1 MRDDLSEYHMHLLG
15 KGTCFL
21 PTYCAELA
29 IVYNQ
34 TKVLQGIVGRLWP
47 RNRMSADTK
56 RSLVTTC
63 SVLNRAQ
70 CADIL
75 SHYNFPRPKLL
86 SDSSKLSELLRLMG
100 SYYDHFKSE
109 IIDSIAQIPNIGKL
123 INTGGKLTIPNDIP
137 HHCPEPPLHH
147 YIKENMHQLD
157 SRVVKT
163 IFDIG
168 ADVDKCNS
176 STSCYTP
183 LTLLLSFMSK
193 NNDLLGFRKTL
204 EVILNE
210 NPNPRF
216 NIDAMKIAFQLD
228 FCLNTTKRN
237 VIKSD
242 FTGEYIMDAT
252 ERSIFGLDDVDNIP
266 LNFVAPLL
274 IECGFLCTRETLN
287 RALELSLHPAE
298 HLYLQDYLVRLQT
311 PKPLKLCCRD
321 FLRRHYK
328 GRRIHT
334 FVERNN
340 IPDSIKRFILLEN
353 LLNICSFYTNVTNE

>member
-1 MRDDLSEYHMHLLG
+1 MRDDLSEYHMYLLG
-15 KGTCFL
+15 KGNCFL

-34 TKVLQGIVGRLWP
+34 TKVLQEILQRFWP
-47 RNRMSADTK
+47 GNPMSGDVK
-56 RSLVTTC
+56 HSLVNTC
-63 SVLNRAQ
+63 SCLNRTQ

-75 SHYNFPRPKLL
+75 SQYRFPRPKPL
-86 SDSSKLSELLRLMG
+86 SESSQLSELFRLLG

-109 IIDSIAQIPNIGKL
+109 IIDRITKIPNLSKL
-123 INTGGKLTIPNDIP
+123 INSGDRVTRPGCITGPCRQPSLY
-137 HHCPEPPLHH
+137 H
-147 YIKENMHQLD
+147 YIKENMDQLD
-157 SRVVKT
+157 FRVVKA
-163 IFDIG
+163 IFDLG
-168 ADVDKCNS
+168 ADVDKS
-176 STSCYTP
+176 ISTCYTP

-193 NNDLLGFRKTL
+193 NKDLLGFRKTL

-216 NIDAMKIAFQLD
+216 NKDVVKLALQLD
-228 FCLNTTKRN
+228 FCLNTTKSG
-237 VIKSD
+237 VKSD
-242 FTGEYIMDAT
+242 FTGEYIMDAS

-274 IECGFLCTRETLN
+274 IECGFLCTRETLQ
-287 RALELSLHPAE
+287 RAMELSLHPAE
-298 HLYLQDYLVRLQT
+298 HLYLQEYLVRLET

-353 LLNICSFYTNVTNE
+353 LLTT

>member
-1 MRDDLSEYHMHLLG
+1 MSDDLSEYHMYLLG
-15 KGTCFL
+15 KGNCFL
-21 PTYCAELA
+21 PTYYAELA

-34 TKVLQGIVGRLWP
+34 ANFLQEILQCFWP
-47 RNRMSADTK
+47 GNPMSEDVK
-56 RSLVTTC
+56 HSLVKTC
-63 SVLNRAQ
+63 SCLNRTQ

-75 SHYNFPRPKLL
+75 SQYRFPRPKPL
-86 SDSSKLSELLRLMG
+86 SESSQLSELFRLLG

-109 IIDSIAQIPNIGKL
+109 IIDNITKIPNLRKL
-123 INTGGKLTIPNDIP
+123 INNGDRVTRPGCITGPCRQP
-137 HHCPEPPLHH
+137 SLHH
-147 YIKENMHQLD
+147 YIKENMDQLD
-157 SRVVKT
+157 FRVVKA
-163 IFDIG
+163 IFDLG
-168 ADVDKCNS
+168 ADVDKSIS
-176 STSCYTP
+176 STCYTP

-193 NNDLLGFRKTL
+193 NKDLLGFHKTL

-216 NIDAMKIAFQLD
+216 NKDAVKIAFQLD
-228 FCLNTTKRN
+228 LSLHTTIRN

-252 ERSIFGLDDVDNIP
+252 ERSIFGLDDVDSIP
-266 LNFVAPLL
+266 LNFAAPLL
-274 IECGFLCTRETLN
+274 IECGFLCTRETLH

-298 HLYLQDYLVRLQT
+298 HLYLQEYLVRLQT

-340 IPDSIKRFILLEN
+340 IPNSIKRFILLEN
-353 LLNICSFYTNVTNE
+353 LLNICSFYTNVTNR